1 MGQTSPHTQ
10 PSHLS
15 DDDRP
20 ISSQERP
27 GSTPD
32 LDISIE
38 ARSSAV
44 VQSSIIDRLKPS

>member
-1 MGQTSPHTQ
+1 MGQTSPHKQ
-10 PSHLS
+10 LSHLS

-27 GSTPD
+27 SSTPD
-32 LDISIE
+32 LD
-38 ARSSAV
+38 SSAV